1 MLTGNKS
8 RQTLQDKMK
17 SKPQIFKVS
26 FVFKKMKKG
35 LGKSWGGN
43 PNDFGGG
50 GGERER
56 ERWRES

>member
-8 RQTLQDKMK
+8 RQTPQDEMK
-17 SKPQIFKVS
+17 SKPQIFS

-43 PNDFGGG
+43 PNDFGGVVEREKER
-50 GGERER
+50 GGERAD
-56 ERWRES
+56 